1 VSVIGRGVLTCRT
14 GGGLR
19 AVMRPVNGDVL
30 ARYDA
35 VPVTAA
41 GRKARMIRAF
51 PRRTVLGVG
60 LSCGYAV
67 TDVAMGALG
76 VRENADERA
85 VHDEP
90 ARLEGVAGGAG
101 WRDALGLGADQG
113 LGAGEVGLP

>member
-1 VSVIGRGVLTCRT
+1 
-14 GGGLR
+14 
-19 AVMRPVNGDVL
+19 MRPVNGDVL

-41 GRKARMIRAF
+41 GRKGRMIRAF

-76 VRENADERA
+76 VREDADERA

-90 ARLEGVAGGAG
+90 GRLDLILRNLVLRNVPTGTFFPFLSCRLGRATSPGLLSRSAEAGG
-101 WRDALGLGADQG
+101 
-113 LGAGEVGLP
+113 